1 MIPLPQVQR
10 GLAAYIDSEFVNKLT
25 DWRKWVV
32 GAGAAMALQDFPAI
46 VGHYKNNEV
55 VKMLGIIDSND
66 NVDVDKLYNQFKAQA
81 QKGAITFNL
90 PMLGAVTLN
99 EADVDKL
106 YRFIVQG
113 G

>member
-1 MIPLPQVQR
+1 MVSLAQVQK
-10 GLAAYIDSEFVNKLT
+10 GLATYIDTEFVGKLT
-25 DWRKWVV
+25 DWRKWVI
-32 GAGAAMALQDFPAI
+32 GAGAAMALQDLPAT
-46 VGHYKNNEV
+46 VGQYKNNEV
-55 VKMLGIIDSND
+55 VKMLGIIDSD
-66 NVDVDKLYNQFKAQA
+66 NNIDVDKLYNQFKIQA
-81 QKGAITFNL
+81 QKGAITFNI